1 MDLSKQPT
9 SQAPGTISRSPPT
22 TKLQILP
29 TELLHIILS
38 FLAQTAPLRNNK
50 EFINGLSI
58 NSGSLA
64 NLCRVSKKMNQLGLP
79 YLYHTLNP
87 DPASLTGLS
96 RTLQQRSDLLSLV
109 RRFQIGLRM
118 VRDTTLADRLGHD
131 FQGLDYYSCHIDE
144 AERVTIPALVS
155 LILEHVV
162 NIEVLD
168 VASYESLQVHLPA
181 KSRSRLRELRLQA
194 NTQVAVRG
202 KLLDFIR
209 GAPQLS
215 KLSVNTSL
223 YFKPGDLIPNIDHL
237 TVYDIS
243 VGYGMLEPFSAL
255 NACRNLKSFTIHM
268 RRLCHGWIRAVKTM
282 IAALMRHRFT
292 LETLRIEPSYMMCP
306 RPQAKVLS
314 SLKKLKHLQHLSIS
328 TRFFAFDSSVPRN
341 SNFLLN
347 LPKTIRTL
355 DILLE
360 HGNTHPDIS
369 WFVMQAYPTG
379 QYPNLESLT
388 LRVPLNHAHLDVSS
402 IAEACA
408 QKGIA
413 FTVTI
418 VPEMIDPFRGE
429 RCFCSSDGEDVIGT
443 DLDWGTISDSELELE
458 DTDSE
463 EVNHFDDENTDFDA
477 ASPDV
482 TDSNDSVFS
491 YPSLGDSNSIESD
504 PEESL

>member
-1 MDLSKQPT
+1 M
-9 SQAPGTISRSPPT
+9 
-22 TKLQILP
+22 KLQNLP
-29 TELLHIILS
+29 TELLHIILE
-38 FLAQTAPLRNNK
+38 FLAQTTPLRNNK
-50 EFINGLSI
+50 EFINSLSI

-64 NLCRVSKKMNQLGLP
+64 NLCRVSRKMNQLGIP

-87 DPASLTGLS
+87 DPASLTMLS

-131 FQGLDYYSCHIDE
+131 FPGLDYYSCSKDE
-144 AERVTIPALVS
+144 AEMMKISALIS
-155 LILEHVV
+155 LLLEHLV
-162 NIEVLD
+162 NVEVLD

-181 KSRSRLRELRLQA
+181 KSRSRLKDLRLQS
-194 NTQVAVRG
+194 NTQVPVRT
-202 KLLDFIR
+202 KLLHSIR
-209 GAPQLS
+209 GAPQLT

-223 YFKPGDLIPNIDHL
+223 YFKLGDLMPNIDHL

-243 VGYGMLEPFSAL
+243 VGFGMLEPFSAL
-255 NACRNLKSFTIHM
+255 DACRNLKSFTVHM
-268 RRLCHGWIRAVKTM
+268 RRLCHGWIRAVETM
-282 IAALMRHRFT
+282 ITALMRHRFT
-292 LETLRIEPSYMMCP
+292 LETLKIEPSYMMCP

-314 SLKKLKHLQHLSIS
+314 SLKKLMHLQHLSIS
-328 TRFFAFDSSVPRN
+328 TRFFAFDNSVPRN

-360 HGNTHPDIS
+360 HGNVHPDIS
-369 WFVMQAYPTG
+369 WVVMQAYPTG
-379 QYPNLESLT
+379 QYPNLESLH
-388 LRVPLNHAHLDVSS
+388 LRVPLNHAQLDVSS

-408 QKGIA
+408 QSGIA

-429 RCFCSSDGEDVIGT
+429 RCFCSNDDEDVIGT
-443 DLDWGTISDSELELE
+443 DMDWGTISDSELELG
-458 DTDSE
+458 DPDSDE
-463 EVNHFDDENTDFDA
+463 ENHFDDENTDFNA
-477 ASPDV
+477 ASPDI

-504 PEESL
+504 PEEPLSTD

>member
-1 MDLSKQPT
+1 M
-9 SQAPGTISRSPPT
+9 
-22 TKLQILP
+22 KLQNLP
-29 TELLHIILS
+29 TELLHMILAC
-38 FLAQTAPLRNNK
+38 LAQTTPIKNNK
-50 EFINGLSI
+50 EFINGLCI

-64 NLCRVSKKMNQLGLP
+64 NLCRVSKKMNQLGTP

-87 DPASLTGLS
+87 DPVSLTELS

-118 VRDTTLADRLGHD
+118 VRDTALADRLGHE
-131 FQGLDYYSCHIDE
+131 FPALDYYSCPDNE
-144 AERVTIPALVS
+144 AERMKISALAS

-168 VASYESLQVHLPA
+168 VASYELLHVHLPE
-181 KSRSRLRELRLQA
+181 RSRRLLKDLRLQV

-202 KLLDFIR
+202 KLLQFIR
-209 GAPQLS
+209 GAPQLE

-223 YFKPGDLIPNIDHL
+223 YFQPGDLIPNIDHL

-268 RRLCHGWIRAVKTM
+268 RRLCHGWIRAMKAM
-282 IAALMRHRFT
+282 ITALMRHRFT
-292 LETLRIEPSYMMCP
+292 LETLKIEPSYIMCP
-306 RPQAKVLS
+306 RPQARVLS

-328 TRFFAFDSSVPRN
+328 TRFFAFDTSVPWN

-369 WFVMQAYPTG
+369 WVIMQAYPTG

-388 LRVPLNHAHLDVSS
+388 LRVPFNHGHLDFSS

-408 QKGIA
+408 QKGLA
-413 FTVTI
+413 FAVAVI
-418 VPEMIDPFRGE
+418 PEMMDPFRGE
-429 RCFCSSDGEDVIGT
+429 RCFCNSDDEDLAGT
-443 DLDWGTISDSELELE
+443 EIDWGTISDSDLGLE
-458 DTDSE
+458 DPDSDE
-463 EVNHFDDENTDFDA
+463 ENDFDDENTNLGE
-477 ASPDV
+477 ASPDI

-491 YPSLGDSNSIESD
+491 FPSLGDSNSIESD
-504 PEESL
+504 PEEPPSTD